1 MSVSSLYIL
10 PEFLDDRAEVVVNRV
25 KQTHGMRL
33 LTVAQDFELHP
44 RLNRL
49 GLSDQQSL
57 NMYDW
62 LQGALSV
69 PNNGIDYDM
78 RVLPRYD
85 KREVV
90 LSPIDRGDDHH
101 TSIMSMGQQVGKIS
115 YLPGYTMRTKSVELF
130 DQNHVKWAEDFYD
143 TRGFLSRRRYFNPD
157 GKMGI
162 ELIYHVD
169 GTPVLEISHMAD
181 KTMYRLLGTHGLPN
195 WLLRN
200 ELSLMLWWYGR
211 MLDLSDRSVDAYGVV
226 YNDDPYLDAVWTQLE
241 NKISLTEV
249 AHIQSTDT
257 ERVKELRK
265 RKSVIAVNQHVAD
278 VYKFEYR
285 NPWKHLGLVEQS
297 DFYSPIR
304 VAGFGVWANDT
315 VVKQLI
321 DQIRAILKKVPVAK
335 IHLIGYFTT
344 ASEKTY
350 KKLVDQY
357 KLADHIMMHGN
368 LVGKNRARILKQC
381 ALAWWLPLGDE
392 STVKASLL
400 NYYGLPVV
408 TTVDGFRGAKISN
421 PTPELV
427 ARGIELGIHNLSV
440 WRQDVVKNPL

>member
-10 PEFLDDRAEVVVNRV
+10 PEFLDDRGENVVNRV
-25 KQTHGMRL
+25 KQHSNMKL

-44 RLNRL
+44 RLERL
-49 GLSDQQSL
+49 GLSDNQSL
-57 NMYDW
+57 NMYDY
-62 LQGALSV
+62 LQGALDFPSR
-69 PNNGIDYDM
+69 GIDYDM

-85 KREVV
+85 KRETI
-90 LSPIDRGDDHH
+90 LSPVDRGDDHY
-101 TSIMSMGQQVGKIS
+101 TSVMSMGQQVGKIN

-143 TRGFLSRRRYFNPD
+143 ARGFLSRRRYFNPD

-162 ELIYHVD
+162 ELVYHVD

-211 MLDLSDRSVDAYGVV
+211 IANDYGSV
-226 YNDDPYLDAVWTQLE
+226 YNDDPYLDPVWTQLE
-241 NKISLTEV
+241 DRVALTEV
-249 AHIQSTDT
+249 AHIQSTDPD
-257 ERVKELRK
+257 RVKELRN
-265 RKSVIAVNQHVAD
+265 RNDVIAVNQHVAD
-278 VYKFEYR
+278 VYKFKYV
-285 NPWKHLGLVEQS
+285 NPWKTGSAVEQS

-304 VAGFGVWANDT
+304 VAGVGVWANDT
-315 VVKQLI
+315 VVMQLI
-321 DQIRAILKKVPVAK
+321 NQIRGILKRVPAAK

-350 KKLVDQY
+350 KQLVDKY
-357 KLADHIMMHGN
+357 KLDSHIKMHGN
-368 LVGKNRARILKQC
+368 LVGKNRARVLKQC

-392 STVKASLL
+392 STIKASLL
-400 NYYGLPVV
+400 NHYGLPVV
-408 TTVDGFRGAKISN
+408 TTVDGFRGAIISK

-427 ARGIELGIHNLSV
+427 AQGIELGLHNLKS
-440 WRQDVVKNPL
+440 WRKDVVDNPV

>member
-1 MSVSSLYIL
+1 MMSVSSLYSL
-10 PEFLDDRAEVVVNRV
+10 PEFLDDRGEVVVNRV
-25 KQTHGMRL
+25 KQHFDMKL

-44 RLNRL
+44 RLKRM
-49 GLSDQQSL
+49 GLTDKQSL

-62 LQGALSV
+62 LQGALDIQDK
-69 PNNGIDYDM
+69 GIDYDM

-85 KREVV
+85 KREVI
-90 LSPIDRGDDHH
+90 LSPVDRGDDHH
-101 TSIMSMGQQVGKIS
+101 LSILSKGQQVGKIN
-115 YLPGYTMRTKSVELF
+115 YLPGYTMRTKTVELF

-143 TRGFLSRRRYFNPD
+143 ARGFLSRRRYFNPD

-211 MLDLSDRSVDAYGVV
+211 IADQYGNV

-241 NKISLTEV
+241 DKVKLIEV
-249 AHIQSTDT
+249 AHIQSTDAD
-257 ERVKELRK
+257 RVRELRK
-265 RKSVIAVNQHVAD
+265 RHNVIAVNQHVAD
-278 VYKFEYR
+278 AYNFNYQ
-285 NPWKHLGLVEQS
+285 NPWKTGTKVDAS
-297 DFYSPIR
+297 NFYSPIR

-315 VVKQLI
+315 VVTQLI
-321 DQIRAILKKVPVAK
+321 DQIRAILSKVPTAK
-335 IHLIGYFTT
+335 IHLVGYFTT
-344 ASEKTY
+344 ASQKTY
-350 KKLVDQY
+350 TDLIKKYDLDSHV
-357 KLADHIMMHGN
+357 KMHGN
-368 LVGKNRARILKQC
+368 LVGNARARILKQC

-392 STVKASLL
+392 STIKASLL
-400 NYYGLPVV
+400 NHYGLPVV
-408 TTVDGFRGAKISN
+408 TTVDGFRGAKISR

-427 ARGIELGIHNLSV
+427 AQGVKLGLKNLKS
-440 WRQDVVKNPL
+440 WRDDVVNNPG